1 MATFIPLDWELIEIS
16 GPDAQKYLQGQLT
29 CDVNALAAGASTLTA
44 HCDPKGK
51 MTSIFRLLKVSEQQF
66 FMLINKGLFTALDA
80 LKKYAVFSKVTFT
93 PLDWQIVGVI
103 DCHCGKVNPQYRLEL
118 DEQRAIFL
126 NPTALEVSLSDCP
139 EQWATA
145 DILAGLPHLTAATQ
159 NEFIPQ
165 ALNLQAIEQAVSF
178 SKGCYIGQET
188 VARAKYR
195 GINKRAMFILQGTGS
210 SLPQSGSALEMQL
223 ENGWRQTG
231 CIINAVQY
239 EGKLYLL
246 AVLNQEIEAQTAL
259 RLPDDHSPL
268 QILPLPYTLA

>member
-1 MATFIPLDWELIEIS
+1 
-16 GPDAQKYLQGQLT
+16 
-29 CDVNALAAGASTLTA
+29 
-44 HCDPKGK
+44 
-51 MTSIFRLLKVSEQQF
+51 MTSIFRLLKISEQQF

-93 PLDWQIVGVI
+93 PLDWQIVGAI

-118 DEQRAIFL
+118 DEQRAILL
-126 NPTALEVSLSDCP
+126 NPTALEVSLSDCT
-139 EQWATA
+139 EQWAAA

-195 GINKRAMFILQGTGS
+195 GINKRAMFILQGTSS

-239 EGKLYLL
+239 KGKLYLL

-259 RLPDDHSPL
+259 RLPEEHCPL